1 MRKQIVAMHCLS
13 STQWVTGAQRSS
25 GAHLGEPGKGQ
36 SCALWKLQLGLKGC
50 WELITKHAM
59 KEKM

>member
-25 GAHLGEPGKGQ
+25 SHPEEQGKGQ
-36 SCALWKLQLGLKGC
+36 SRALWKLQLGVKDC